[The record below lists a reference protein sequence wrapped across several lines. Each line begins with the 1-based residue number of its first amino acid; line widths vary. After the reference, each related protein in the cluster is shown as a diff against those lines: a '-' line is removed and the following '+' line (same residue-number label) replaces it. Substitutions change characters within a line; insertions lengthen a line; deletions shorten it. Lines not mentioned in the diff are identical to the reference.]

1 VRLASVRRSL
11 FTGEAERSAFLN
23 RLVAGTRD
31 VLRGNRG
38 LAEHGNYH
46 EFCRLLGRL
55 KTNYQLSELVG
66 TPPSSNGTL
75 RKRAPGQTLQEVSRL
90 ALPRACG
97 GAHERA
103 LGCPRPWYLYI
114 LRRLMVG
121 VGLTLP
127 LPYGRQ
133 VSVDSY
139 HEWIRLVAAFTVH
152 SLESWQWAA
161 ASVYYLLGL
170 WSRLVSSLPY
180 LKGEAPSLL
189 ETYVPKITQA
199 YLTSR
204 RGPLAPPAITL
215 T

>member
-1 VRLASVRRSL
+1 
-11 FTGEAERSAFLN
+11 
-23 RLVAGTRD
+23 
-31 VLRGNRG
+31 
-38 LAEHGNYH
+38 
-46 EFCRLLGRL
+46 
-55 KTNYQLSELVG
+55 
-66 TPPSSNGTL
+66 
-75 RKRAPGQTLQEVSRL
+75 
-90 ALPRACG
+90 
-97 GAHERA
+97 
-103 LGCPRPWYLYI
+103 
-114 LRRLMVG
+114 
-121 VGLTLP
+121 
-127 LPYGRQ
+127 

-204 RGPLAPPAITL
+204 RGPWAPCQNLTLNPPPRIPASLLETYVPKITQAYLTSRRGPRSPSAPLAARRGRVARPWVAGSERSARSARETSASISRPCM
-215 T
+215 